1 MENEGQPSQT
11 AMTAAAARAA
21 HLLVDSEPRIF
32 ADSLAALLLGDK
44 AETYLR
50 YHREHG
56 DHPLLAGTRAQATCR
71 SRFTEDQ
78 LALAAARGTAQ
89 YVILGAGLDSFACR
103 SELAGRLRV
112 FEVDHPATQQRKR
125 ALLAAA
131 GLAEPP
137 TLTWVPVDFET
148 DELIAS
154 LTAAGLDPAAPAFV
168 SWLGVTMYLTAE
180 AIGATLASL
189 SRLAPGSELVTDY
202 MLTADLR
209 DADGVA
215 YADLV
220 MPDSERRGEPWL
232 SFFTPEQMTELL
244 TRHGFTG
251 VRDVRQRDAI
261 SATLWERTDLLRP
274 IELSRLCHATVGAG
288 ADGAT

>member
-32 ADSLAALLLGDK
+32 ADSLAALLLGHE

-137 TLTWVPVDFET
+137 TLTWVPADFET
-148 DELIAS
+148 DELITS

-180 AIGATLASL
+180 AIGATLTSL
-189 SRLAPGSELVTDY
+189 SR
-202 MLTADLR
+202 LTADLR

-232 SFFTPEQMTELL
+232 SFFTPEQMTGLL

-251 VRDVRQRDAI
+251 VRDVRQRDAV
-261 SATLWERTDLLRP
+261 SAALWERTDLLRP

-288 ADGAT
+288 R

>member
-1 MENEGQPSQT
+1 
-11 AMTAAAARAA
+11 MTAAAARAA

-32 ADSLAALLLGDK
+32 ADSLAALLLGDE
-44 AETYLR
+44 AETFLR

-232 SFFTPEQMTELL
+232 SFFTPEQMTGLL
-244 TRHGFTG
+244 TSHGFTG
-251 VRDVRQRDAI
+251 VRDVRQRDAV
-261 SATLWERTDLLRP
+261 SAALWERTDLLRP

-288 ADGAT
+288 D

>member
-1 MENEGQPSQT
+1 
-11 AMTAAAARAA
+11 MTAAAARAA

-56 DHPLLAGTRAQATCR
+56 DHPLLAATRAQATCR

-148 DELIAS
+148 GELIAS

-189 SRLAPGSELVTDY
+189 SGLAPGSELVTDY

-232 SFFTPEQMTELL
+232 SFFTPEQMTGLL

-251 VRDVRQRDAI
+251 VRDVRQRDAV
-261 SATLWERTDLLRP
+261 SAALWERTDLLRP

-288 ADGAT
+288 D

>member
-32 ADSLAALLLGDK
+32 ADSLAALLLGHE

-50 YHREHG
+50 YHREYG

-137 TLTWVPVDFET
+137 TLTWVPADFET
-148 DELIAS
+148 DELITS
-154 LTAAGLDPAAPAFV
+154 LTAAGLDPAEPAFV
-168 SWLGVTMYLTAE
+168 SWLGVTMYLTAG
-180 AIGATLASL
+180 AISATLASL

-232 SFFTPEQMTELL
+232 SFFTPEQMTGLL

-251 VRDVRQRDAI
+251 VRDVRQRDAV
-261 SATLWERTDLLRP
+261 SAALWERTDLLRP

-288 ADGAT
+288 D

>member
-71 SRFTEDQ
+71 SRFTENQ

-125 ALLAAA
+125 ALMAAA

-148 DELIAS
+148 DELIAA

-180 AIGATLASL
+180 AIGATLTSL

-232 SFFTPEQMTELL
+232 SFFTPEQMTGLL
-244 TRHGFTG
+244 TGHGFTG
-251 VRDVRQRDAI
+251 VRDVRQRDAV
-261 SATLWERTDLLRP
+261 SAALWERTDLLRP

-288 ADGAT
+288 D

>member
-1 MENEGQPSQT
+1 
-11 AMTAAAARAA
+11 MTAAAARAA

-103 SELAGRLRV
+103 SKLAGRLRV

-137 TLTWVPVDFET
+137 MLTWVPVDFET
-148 DELIAS
+148 GELIAA

-189 SRLAPGSELVTDY
+189 SGLAPGSELVTDY

-232 SFFTPEQMTELL
+232 SFFTPEQMTGLL

-251 VRDVRQRDAI
+251 VRDVRQRDAV
-261 SATLWERTDLLRP
+261 SAALWERTDLLRP

-288 ADGAT
+288 D

>member
-1 MENEGQPSQT
+1 
-11 AMTAAAARAA
+11 MTAAAARAA

-32 ADSLAALLLGDK
+32 ADSLAALLLGDR

-50 YHREHG
+50 YHRDYR

-89 YVILGAGLDSFACR
+89 YVILGAGLDSFAFR
-103 SELAGRLRV
+103 SGLAGRLRV

-125 ALLAAA
+125 DLLAAA

-137 TLTWVPVDFET
+137 TLTWVPVNFET

-189 SRLAPGSELVTDY
+189 GRLAPGSELVTDY

-209 DADGVA
+209 DADGA
-215 YADLV
+215 SYADLV

-232 SFFTPEQMTELL
+232 SFFTPEQMTGLL
-244 TRHGFTG
+244 TSHGFTG
-251 VRDVRQRDAI
+251 VRDVRQRDSV
-261 SATLWERTDLLRP
+261 SAALWDRADLLRP
-274 IELSRLCHATVGAG
+274 IELSRLCHATVGAVRGDG
-288 ADGAT
+288 ADAAT

>member
-32 ADSLAALLLGDK
+32 ADSLAALLLGDE

-131 GLAEPP
+131 RLAEPP

-148 DELIAS
+148 GELIAA

-232 SFFTPEQMTELL
+232 SFFTPEQMTGLL
-244 TRHGFTG
+244 TSHGFTG
-251 VRDVRQRDAI
+251 VRDVRQRDSI
-261 SATLWERTDLLRP
+261 SAALWERTDLLRP

-288 ADGAT
+288 G

>member
-1 MENEGQPSQT
+1 
-11 AMTAAAARAA
+11 MTAAAARAA

-232 SFFTPEQMTELL
+232 SFFTPEQMTGLL

-251 VRDVRQRDAI
+251 VRDVRQRDAV
-261 SATLWERTDLLRP
+261 SAALWERTDLLRP

-288 ADGAT
+288 D

>member
-168 SWLGVTMYLTAE
+168 SWLGVTMYLTAG
-180 AIGATLASL
+180 AISATLASL

-232 SFFTPEQMTELL
+232 SFFTPEQMTGLL

-251 VRDVRQRDAI
+251 VRDVRQRDAV
-261 SATLWERTDLLRP
+261 SAALWERTDLLRP

-288 ADGAT
+288 R

>member
-125 ALLAAA
+125 TLLAAA

-154 LTAAGLDPAAPAFV
+154 LNAAGLDPAAPAFV

-180 AIGATLASL
+180 AISATLASL

-209 DADGVA
+209 DADGVT

-232 SFFTPEQMTELL
+232 SFFTPEQMTGLL

-251 VRDVRQRDAI
+251 VRDVRQRDAV
-261 SATLWERTDLLRP
+261 SAALWERTDLLRP

-288 ADGAT
+288 R

>member
-1 MENEGQPSQT
+1 
-11 AMTAAAARAA
+11 MTAAAARAA

-32 ADSLAALLLGDK
+32 ADSLAALLLGDE

-137 TLTWVPVDFET
+137 TLTWVPVDFEK

-180 AIGATLASL
+180 AIGTTLASL

-209 DADGVA
+209 DADGVT

-232 SFFTPEQMTELL
+232 SFFTPEQMTGLL

-251 VRDVRQRDAI
+251 VRDVRQRDAV
-261 SATLWERTDLLRP
+261 SAALWERTDLLRP

-288 ADGAT
+288 G

>member
-1 MENEGQPSQT
+1 
-11 AMTAAAARAA
+11 MTAAAARAA

-32 ADSLAALLLGDK
+32 ADSLAALLLGDE

-131 GLAEPP
+131 RLAEPP

-148 DELIAS
+148 GELIAA

-220 MPDSERRGEPWL
+220 MPDSVRRGEPWL
-232 SFFTPEQMTELL
+232 SFFTPEQMTGLL
-244 TRHGFTG
+244 TSHGFTG
-251 VRDVRQRDAI
+251 VRDVRQRDAV
-261 SATLWERTDLLRP
+261 SAALWERTDLLRP

-288 ADGAT
+288 D

>member
-1 MENEGQPSQT
+1 
-11 AMTAAAARAA
+11 MTAAAARAA

-148 DELIAS
+148 GELIAA

-232 SFFTPEQMTELL
+232 SFFTPEQMTGLL

-251 VRDVRQRDAI
+251 VRDVRQRDAV
-261 SATLWERTDLLRP
+261 SAALWERTDLLRP

-288 ADGAT
+288 D

>member
-137 TLTWVPVDFET
+137 TLTWVPVDFEK

-189 SRLAPGSELVTDY
+189 GRLAPGSELVTDY

-232 SFFTPEQMTELL
+232 SFFTPEQMTGLL

-288 ADGAT
+288 D

>member
-1 MENEGQPSQT
+1 
-11 AMTAAAARAA
+11 MTAAAARAA

-154 LTAAGLDPAAPAFV
+154 LTAAGLDPSAPAFV

-180 AIGATLASL
+180 AISATLASL

-232 SFFTPEQMTELL
+232 SFFTPEQMTGLL

-251 VRDVRQRDAI
+251 VRDVRQRDAV
-261 SATLWERTDLLRP
+261 SAALWERTDLLRP

-288 ADGAT
+288 TDAAT

>member
-1 MENEGQPSQT
+1 
-11 AMTAAAARAA
+11 MTAAAARAA

-32 ADSLAALLLGDK
+32 ADSLAALLLGDE

-50 YHREHG
+50 YHREYR

-137 TLTWVPVDFET
+137 TLTWVPLDFET

-209 DADGVA
+209 DADGVT
-215 YADLV
+215 YAGLV

-232 SFFTPEQMTELL
+232 SFFTPEQMTGLL

-251 VRDVRQRDAI
+251 VRDVRQRDAV
-261 SATLWERTDLLRP
+261 SAALWERTDLLRP

-288 ADGAT
+288 R